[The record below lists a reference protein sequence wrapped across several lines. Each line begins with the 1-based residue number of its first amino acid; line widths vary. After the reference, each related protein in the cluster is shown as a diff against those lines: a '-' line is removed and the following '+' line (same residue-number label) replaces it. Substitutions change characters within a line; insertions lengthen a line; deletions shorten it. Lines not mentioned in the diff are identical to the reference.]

1 MDNNKME
8 QLKKKYKDIPIPREL
23 DKVVEEALQ
32 KKNNNKHIFQWGVG
46 VAAAAVIFT
55 TSLNI
60 SPTFAKSLSDVPVVG
75 SIVEVLT
82 FKEYRVDEGNY
93 QADIQVPKVDNMD
106 NTALQESLNNKYL
119 QESQQLYEK
128 FMSDMEAQQAFGE
141 DGHLRVDSGFEVKTE
156 TEQLLSIGRYVVETM
171 ASATTTLHY
180 DTIDKQNEL
189 LITLPSLFKDNSYVE
204 VISENVKQQMHKQMK
219 EDDSKIYWVEETDP
233 DAFKSITENQN
244 FYINENNELVISF
257 NEYEVAPGY
266 MGIVEFVIPTEVL
279 QDIVVSNEYLK

>member
-266 MGIVEFVIPTEVL
+266 MGVVEFVIPTEVL